1 MSMLT
6 PPGMGGKYRV
16 TGAAYPRMSRPR
28 RRRKIVFAVLGSVLA
43 LALLGYGALQLID
56 VFRGDNGDKRNAVAG
71 KHCPTASAKPA
82 VPAKV
87 ANVASA
93 PAAEAES
100 DPNAGPNPGPAASGA
115 PALPQPGQITVNV
128 YNATPRAGLAKAVG
142 DELHAR
148 GFVIGHVGNAP
159 ADFDKK
165 VPGPGIL
172 LGSPKTD
179 KAAYSVLAT
188 QLDGTTQQTDTREG
202 AEIDLILGD
211 SFKELKPKADA
222 DAALAVLANPVPAPA
237 ATC

>member
-16 TGAAYPRMSRPR
+16 TGAAYPRMRRPR
-28 RRRKIVFAVLGSVLA
+28 RRRRIVLAALGAVVA

-56 VFRGDNGDKRNAVAG
+56 VFRGDGG
-71 KHCPTASAKPA
+71 KHTAAGGKDCAKTVASAKPA
-82 VPAKV
+82 AKKDT
-87 ANVASA
+87 AGGARGE
-93 PAAEAES
+93 PAAK
-100 DPNAGPNPGPAASGA
+100 ASPVA
-115 PALPQPGQITVNV
+115 ALPQPGQITVNV

-142 DELHAR
+142 EELKKR

-165 VPGPGIL
+165 VTGPGIL

-179 KAAYSVLAT
+179 KAAFSVLGA
-188 QLDGTTQQTDTREG
+188 QLAGAAPQTDTREG
-202 AEIDLILGD
+202 TDIDLILGD
-211 SFKELKPKADA
+211 SFKELTKKEDA
-222 DAALAVLANPVPAPA
+222 DRTLAILANPKPAPA